1 VEATANQGTDPR
13 TVDRHGFVVGYDRPM
28 FGQRPS
34 VGGLSACVRQADRV
48 GVIVGLDTCPDGD
61 GLLLHLVWLSDRNTS
76 QRARNRAM
84 RAYQRGESPSEPVP
98 ADGLIALDAYLPDQS
113 PPDHPNGA

>member
-1 VEATANQGTDPR
+1 MSAASASGPDRR

-34 VGGLSACVRQADRV
+34 VGGLSACVQRGGRV

-61 GLLLHLVWLSDRNTS
+61 GLLLHLVWLPDHNTS

-84 RAYQRGESPSEPVP
+84 RAYQRGEQDSEPVP

-113 PPDHPNGA
+113 SPDLSNGA